1 MVEKQILETSKDFKQ
16 FWKKKG
22 PYRYALTCN
31 EFPPVLLEPEQWLFS
46 DDVVALLKALMQFDV
61 RKMKFVKAPFNPD
74 NKTILRPEM
83 LSPWKIN
90 NFPEEWNICVSEYF
104 IPEGHL
110 TQAVMDQ
117 IRGAE
122 GKNDAA
128 RIEQVFFQCLEQ
140 EIESFGYL
148 LFRCDGVLKNEA
160 IRTYLD
166 EWEKDD
172 QEAGF

>member
-1 MVEKQILETSKDFKQ
+1 
-16 FWKKKG
+16 
-22 PYRYALTCN
+22 
-31 EFPPVLLEPEQWLFS
+31 
-46 DDVVALLKALMQFDV
+46 
-61 RKMKFVKAPFNPD
+61 MKFVKAPFNPD

-83 LSPWKIN
+83 LSFWKIN

-110 TQAVMDQ
+110 TCAAIDS
-117 IRGAE
+117 IEDPE
-122 GKNDAA
+122 GKVDAL
-128 RIEQVFFQCLEQ
+128 RVEQAFFHCLEQ

-148 LFRCDGVLKNEA
+148 LFRCDSQLKNDA

-172 QEAGF
+172 QDAGF